1 MVIAVA
7 VAMYLDIRRNQMNK
21 QEAEITLKSIE
32 ALQQVGAQISIRLT
46 EIDKILSAADELLS
60 TFKAS
65 VEQQLDDINGN
76 G

>member
-1 MVIAVA
+1 
-7 VAMYLDIRRNQMNK
+7 MNK

-65 VEQQLDDINGN
+65 VEQQLRDINGN